1 MRKAAGWK
9 KAMAS
14 LVSAATLFSCTITGT
29 MNFSQ
34 LLQADGA
41 NYAEPWQCHCIFLT
55 LMSAVQR

>member
-29 MNFSQ
+29 MNFSTVTA
-34 LLQADGA
+34 ADGA
-41 NYAEPWQCHCIFLT
+41 NYAEALA
-55 LMSAVQR
+55 MSLYFFDC